1 MNDETTV
8 NVSMTASEREAFEAF
23 RKEQERKE
31 KAAERAKMRG
41 EYSRMVDEEVAEAI
55 PELQELSA
63 ELGALKRT
71 VYDNFRA
78 VLEMKTD
85 VMGLTR
91 DGQFTHT
98 FTHSDGTM
106 RITLGNRTIDSYR
119 DTVEE
124 GIQMVKSYIVSLAK
138 DDESSALV
146 EAVMRLLSRDKR
158 GQIKASRV
166 LELRQLAEKSGS
178 EQFIEG
184 VRIIEEAYNPTRTK
198 TFVKAEIKTED
209 GWQTIPLNITEV

>member
-1 MNDETTV
+1 
-8 NVSMTASEREAFEAF
+8 
-23 RKEQERKE
+23 
-31 KAAERAKMRG
+31 
-41 EYSRMVDEEVAEAI
+41 MVDEEVAEAI

-166 LELRQLAEKSGS
+166 LELRQLADKSGN
-178 EQFIEG
+178 EQFVEG

-198 TFVKAEIKTED
+198 TFVKAEVKTED

>member
-1 MNDETTV
+1 MNDETV

-23 RKEQERKE
+23 RREQERKE

-124 GIQMVKSYIVSLAK
+124 GIQMVKGYIVSLAK

-166 LELRQLAEKSGS
+166 LELRQLAEKSGN
-178 EQFIEG
+178 EEFIEG

-198 TFVKAEIKTED
+198 TFVKAEVKTED

>member
-1 MNDETTV
+1 MNDETV

-124 GIQMVKSYIVSLAK
+124 GIQMVKGYIVSLAK

-198 TFVKAEIKTED
+198 TFVKAEVKTED
-209 GWQTIPLNITEV
+209 GWQAIPLNITEA

>member
-23 RKEQERKE
+23 RREQERKE

-178 EQFIEG
+178 EEFVEG

-198 TFVKAEIKTED
+198 TFVKAEVKTED

>member
-1 MNDETTV
+1 MNDETV

-23 RKEQERKE
+23 RREQERKE

-124 GIQMVKSYIVSLAK
+124 GIQMVKGYIVSLAK

-178 EQFIEG
+178 EEFVEG

-198 TFVKAEIKTED
+198 TFVKAEVKTED

>member
-1 MNDETTV
+1 MNDETV

-23 RKEQERKE
+23 RREQERKE
-31 KAAERAKMRG
+31 KAAERAKMRR
-41 EYSRMVDEEVAEAI
+41 EYSRMVDVEVAEAI

-166 LELRQLAEKSGS
+166 LELRQLADKSGN
-178 EQFIEG
+178 EQFVEG

-198 TFVKAEIKTED
+198 TFVKAEVKTED

>member
-1 MNDETTV
+1 MNDETV

-23 RKEQERKE
+23 RREQERKE
-31 KAAERAKMRG
+31 KAAARAKMRG

>member
-1 MNDETTV
+1 MNDETV

-23 RKEQERKE
+23 RREQERKE

-166 LELRQLAEKSGS
+166 LELRQLADKSGN
-178 EQFIEG
+178 EQFVEG

-198 TFVKAEIKTED
+198 TFVKAEVKTED

>member
-1 MNDETTV
+1 MNDETV

-166 LELRQLAEKSGS
+166 LELRQLADKSGN
-178 EQFIEG
+178 EQFVEG

-198 TFVKAEIKTED
+198 TFVKAEVKTED

>member
-1 MNDETTV
+1 MNDETV

-23 RKEQERKE
+23 RREQERKE

-198 TFVKAEIKTED
+198 TFVKAEVKTED

>member
-23 RKEQERKE
+23 RREQERKE

-124 GIQMVKSYIVSLAK
+124 GIQMVKGYIVSLAK